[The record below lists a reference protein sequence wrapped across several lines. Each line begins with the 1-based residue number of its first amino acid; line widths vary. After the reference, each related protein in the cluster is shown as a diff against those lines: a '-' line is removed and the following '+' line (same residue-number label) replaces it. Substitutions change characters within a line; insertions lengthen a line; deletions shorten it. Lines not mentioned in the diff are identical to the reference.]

1 MYGLIKMKI
10 GNITRRRRRCEQRP
24 GINLAAYRAAT
35 QYKMSKII
43 AQSLINLTK
52 LTITAWDDVD
62 HETG

>member
-1 MYGLIKMKI
+1 MQI
-10 GNITRRRRRCEQRP
+10 GNITRRRRRREQRLD
-24 GINLAAYRAAT
+24 GINLAAYRAAN